1 MEWQQRITLD
11 PNILAGK
18 PIVKGTRLAVELIID
33 LLASEWREEESKH
46 S

>member
-11 PNILAGK
+11 PTILADK

-33 LLASEWREEESKH
+33 LLTSEWSEKESK
-46 S
+46 